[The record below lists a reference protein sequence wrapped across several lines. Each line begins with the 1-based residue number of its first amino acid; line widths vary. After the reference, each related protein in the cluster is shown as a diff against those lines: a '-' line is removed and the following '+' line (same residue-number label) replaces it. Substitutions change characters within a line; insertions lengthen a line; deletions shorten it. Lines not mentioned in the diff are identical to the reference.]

1 MVVTSLCMGSRVTGL
16 YVGESNVRRYF
27 RQRVAEIELQID
39 HLRIQCGLGADFWHD
54 HPEIHDPRLCLWL
67 QSKQWTGKSR
77 ESFPLAMI
85 RSGKNSFVLALLSA
99 RNEKMARPNKGDSH
113 EDKQADA

>member
-16 YVGESNVRRYF
+16 HVGESNVRRYF
-27 RQRVAEIELQID
+27 RERVSEIELQID
-39 HLRIQCGLGADFWHD
+39 HLRIQCGLGADFWRD

-77 ESFPLAMI
+77 ESFPLAMV
-85 RSGKNSFVLALLSA
+85 RNGKNSFILALLSA
-99 RNEKMARPNKGDSH
+99 RSGKTGRADKGAANEK
-113 EDKQADA
+113 QQTDA